1 MILNNFFAIII
12 TVAILFLRAILR
24 DSFRTTLRRP
34 CPLKNYTIMSS
45 VAEKVP
51 FEHLCKLLDKIEKKK
66 GNNAKKEIL
75 QEFID
80 EWRKFHKQLHES
92 KTVVLE

>member
-1 MILNNFFAIII
+1 
-12 TVAILFLRAILR
+12 
-24 DSFRTTLRRP
+24 
-34 CPLKNYTIMSS
+34 MSS

-92 KTVVLE
+92 KTVVLK